1 MVKVTVNDS
10 VASNNGD
17 AGILSARKQ
26 AMHQLRSCC
35 SILSP
40 PTTKGA
46 SSRLAAR
53 PFRIA
58 HSTVTGNNLGWET
71 TNGGVMQSYGD
82 NSIDGNNTSE
92 NAPPGIAHK

>member
-1 MVKVTVNDS
+1 METLVF
-10 VASNNGD
+10 
-17 AGILSARKQ
+17 LSARKQ

-46 SSRLAAR
+46 FVAVGGATI
-53 PFRIA
+53 RIA